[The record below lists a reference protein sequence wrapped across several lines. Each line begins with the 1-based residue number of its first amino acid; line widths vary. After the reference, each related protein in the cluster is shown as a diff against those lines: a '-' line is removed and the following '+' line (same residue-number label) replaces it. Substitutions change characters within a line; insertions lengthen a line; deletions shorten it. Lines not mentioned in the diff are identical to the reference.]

1 MDPAYVK
8 QLVGRIV
15 ELTTLLSDI
24 VTHVEQD
31 ISREEGTKHL
41 WSTVDHINDK
51 FGANPSSVYVT
62 QDPEFDQDP
71 DLD

>member
-8 QLVGRIV
+8 QLEGRIV
-15 ELTTLLSDI
+15 ELTTLLSDL

-31 ISREEGTKHL
+31 LSREEGSNRL
-41 WSTVDHINDK
+41 WSTVDRINDK

-62 QDPEFDQDP
+62 QDPEFDKGVF
-71 DLD
+71 